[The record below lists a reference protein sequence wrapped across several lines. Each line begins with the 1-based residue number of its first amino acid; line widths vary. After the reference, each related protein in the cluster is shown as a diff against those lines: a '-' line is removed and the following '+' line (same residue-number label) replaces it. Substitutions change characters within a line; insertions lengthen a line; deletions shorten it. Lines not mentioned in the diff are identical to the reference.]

1 MLKKVSLLPA
11 IAIIALYLSAGSC
24 ANTSTP
30 PMGGPKDTLAP
41 VLVKVAP
48 DSCAT
53 NVPVKDVRIELR
65 FNEFVQLKD
74 AEKQIYISPS
84 LSKRIQPK
92 IRAKS
97 VVIELEDTL
106 KPNTTYTVDF
116 GASIS
121 DNNEGN
127 PFPPYSLAFSTG
139 STVDSLMAS
148 GFLYD
153 YKSLL
158 PIEGVTVGFYSDLSD
173 SSIYK
178 TYPAKIAKTDK
189 WGYFVVKNLKK
200 IPYRVFAFLDINANS
215 KFDIENEKSAFI
227 DNFITPSKAMRKDSP
242 ELAYTDIKDTAAC
255 LARPKELDLYLF
267 KTPSTRQYIKNS
279 GRKER
284 KMMFISFSAP
294 YPKIDSI
301 GFEGLQMSKIIKQ
314 FNPTRDSLVMWI
326 NDTTYKAPDTL
337 YLNVK
342 YHKTDSLNRLTPFKE
357 RVELIAPRVKKAQEK
372 PKRNNFGQ
380 KENKKPEN
388 LINLKIEAAADNIE
402 HQGFV
407 LNFPAPLIKSAID
420 SISINFIS
428 PKGQK
433 GVEKFEFSRDT
444 ALVCTYYI
452 KPKNKI
458 RQGFEYRLNIPAKTF
473 VDIYGF
479 VNDTTLKSVMLP
491 NDEKLGKIS
500 LNMTD
505 VDGNYIV
512 ELTTLSR
519 DRVLK
524 TINVSKDGIIEFP
537 YIAPGKYSVRITS
550 DANRNGFLDTG
561 NLSEKRQPEKVRLYR
576 MSNGSSVIIIEES
589 MEIVQEVN
597 IKNIFAD

>member
-158 PIEGVTVGFYSDLSD
+158 
-173 SSIYK
+173 
-178 TYPAKIAKTDK
+178 
-189 WGYFVVKNLKK
+189 
-200 IPYRVFAFLDINANS
+200 
-215 KFDIENEKSAFI
+215 
-227 DNFITPSKAMRKDSP
+227 
-242 ELAYTDIKDTAAC
+242 
-255 LARPKELDLYLF
+255 
-267 KTPSTRQYIKNS
+267 
-279 GRKER
+279 
-284 KMMFISFSAP
+284 
-294 YPKIDSI
+294 
-301 GFEGLQMSKIIKQ
+301 LQ
-314 FNPTRDSLVMWI
+314 
-326 NDTTYKAPDTL
+326 
-337 YLNVK
+337 
-342 YHKTDSLNRLTPFKE
+342 
-357 RVELIAPRVKKAQEK
+357 
-372 PKRNNFGQ
+372 
-380 KENKKPEN
+380 
-388 LINLKIEAAADNIE
+388 
-402 HQGFV
+402 
-407 LNFPAPLIKSAID
+407 
-420 SISINFIS
+420 
-428 PKGQK
+428 
-433 GVEKFEFSRDT
+433 
-444 ALVCTYYI
+444 
-452 KPKNKI
+452 
-458 RQGFEYRLNIPAKTF
+458 TF
-473 VDIYGF
+473 
-479 VNDTTLKSVMLP
+479 
-491 NDEKLGKIS
+491 
-500 LNMTD
+500 
-505 VDGNYIV
+505 
-512 ELTTLSR
+512 
-519 DRVLK
+519 
-524 TINVSKDGIIEFP
+524 
-537 YIAPGKYSVRITS
+537 
-550 DANRNGFLDTG
+550 
-561 NLSEKRQPEKVRLYR
+561 
-576 MSNGSSVIIIEES
+576 
-589 MEIVQEVN
+589 
-597 IKNIFAD
+597 